1 MLRGGLSFISCIV
14 HDPTGI
20 GDRCAGPH
28 APRFSCNHSR
38 TRAAFDFR
46 GRVAVFAN
54 SCTTPRFHSETGAI
68 RVNRNNPGLQAA
80 MGPGYLPVEWLYVGL
95 GARSLGASLQRLGM
109 GPRPLAIAARGTDHQ
124 PRTFAKISGATI
136 VASDSMMNRG
146 LSTLSFP
153 HVIFSLGTAPEYEPK
168 LVVESLIWQ
177 K

>member
-1 MLRGGLSFISCIV
+1 MDGNHVCV
-14 HDPTGI
+14 D
-20 GDRCAGPH
+20 AGNLGS
-28 APRFSCNHSR
+28 APK
-38 TRAAFDFR
+38 T
-46 GRVAVFAN
+46 
-54 SCTTPRFHSETGAI
+54 
-68 RVNRNNPGLQAA
+68 NRS
-80 MGPGYLPVEWLYVGL
+80 L

-109 GPRPLAIAARGTDHQ
+109 GPWPLAIAAPAIDHQ

-146 LSTLSFP
+146 VSALSFP